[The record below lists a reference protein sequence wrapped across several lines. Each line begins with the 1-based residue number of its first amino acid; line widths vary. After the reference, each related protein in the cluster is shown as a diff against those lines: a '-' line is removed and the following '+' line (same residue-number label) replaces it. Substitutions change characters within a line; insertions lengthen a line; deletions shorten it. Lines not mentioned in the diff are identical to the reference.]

1 MRLENGVNI
10 SIGDLLSTET
20 FQMGKIHKEIAMFMV
35 EAAKNEEYDDQRLV
49 KVTMKFHCVY
59 PPIYTMTHS
68 VYPIYTMK
76 ESL

>member
-1 MRLENGVNI
+1 MRLENGVNV

-59 PPIYTMTHS
+59 LCENRFTDI
-68 VYPIYTMK
+68 K
-76 ESL
+76 SLHGVI

>member
-10 SIGDLLSTET
+10 SIGDLFSTET
-20 FQMGKIHKEIAMFMV
+20 FQMGKIHKEIAIFMV

-49 KVTMKFHCVY
+49 KVTMKFH
-59 PPIYTMTHS
+59 S